1 MQVSGVDEVIGD
13 YRNRFLD
20 SKSPTVDIEILVRY
34 RARKQAAD
42 FARSR
47 LLTRAVP
54 YQIFRGLISAR
65 ATNFHLM
72 DLFVKL
78 HAPIRSLNE

>member
-20 SKSPTVDIEILVRY
+20 SKSPTVDIEILVRR

-54 YQIFRGLISAR
+54 YQSFA
-65 ATNFHLM
+65 A
-72 DLFVKL
+72 
-78 HAPIRSLNE
+78 